1 MTKKGWYVV
10 DGVYTVYETLNFPFF
25 SSSFLMKLSIPIS
38 QDGVQQIQACDQACR
53 GVGSNPGAKNPE
65 NLNLSAILN

>member
-1 MTKKGWYVV
+1 
-10 DGVYTVYETLNFPFF
+10 
-25 SSSFLMKLSIPIS
+25 MKLSIPIS